1 LERII
6 QKMGL
11 KVPAQPKVKRVAAY
25 ARVSSGKDAM
35 LHSLS
40 AQVSYYSDLIQN
52 HPGWLYCGVFADE
65 ALTGTKENRE
75 NFQRLLAE
83 CRAGNIDL
91 IITKSIS
98 RFARNTVVLLQTV
111 RELKSMGVDVY
122 FDEQNIH
129 SMSADGELM
138 LTILAS
144 YAQEESLSASE
155 NQKWRIKKNF
165 EDGKPWSGQ
174 VLGYKYVNGVYIV
187 KPEEAEIVRSIF
199 ADYLSGMGVEAI
211 MKKLNAQG
219 KTSRNGHA
227 WCRSSV
233 RKVLGNYSYTGN
245 LLLQTTFRENHITK
259 KTLPNRGELPMYHA
273 ENTHEAIISMEDYQ
287 AVQAEMARRSA
298 KHNKTKCGPVKYPF
312 TSMIVC
318 GTCGKGYRRKVT
330 RTGPVWICSTF
341 NIYGK
346 ATCPSKQIPERTLE
360 KATAEVLGLDEFD
373 AEALHDKITAIRAEG
388 GNTLVFLF
396 KDGTQT
402 VKRWTDRSRAES
414 WTPEM
419 RAAARE
425 FAKKGQAMR
434 SCQRQEQ

>member
-11 KVPAQPKVKRVAAY
+11 KVPAQPKATRVAAY

-40 AQVSYYSDLIQN
+40 AQVSYYNDLIQN
-52 HPGWLYCGVFADE
+52 HPGWLYCGVYADE
-65 ALTGTKENRE
+65 ALTGTKENRAE
-75 NFQRLLAE
+75 FQRLLAE

-91 IITKSIS
+91 IVTKSIS

-122 FDEQNIH
+122 FEEQNIH

-165 EDGKPWSGQ
+165 EEGMPWSGQ

-199 ADYLSGMGVEAI
+199 ADYLSGMGIEAI

-219 KTSRNGHA
+219 RPSRNGHA

-273 ENTHEAIISMEDYQ
+273 EHTHEAIVSMEDYQ
-287 AVQAEMARRSA
+287 AVQTEMARRSA
-298 KHNKTKCGPVKYPF
+298 KHNRTTRGPAKYPF

-346 ATCPSKQIPERTLE
+346 GACASKQIPEGTLE
-360 KATAEVLGLDEFD
+360 KTAAEVLGLDEFD
-373 AEALHDKITAIRAEG
+373 AKALHDKITAIRAEEN
-388 GNTLVFLF
+388 NTLVFLF

-402 VKRWTDRSRAES
+402 VKRWADRSRAES

-419 RAAARE
+419 KAAARE
-425 FAKKGQAMR
+425 FTKKGRAMR
-434 SCQRQEQ
+434 SCQQQEQ